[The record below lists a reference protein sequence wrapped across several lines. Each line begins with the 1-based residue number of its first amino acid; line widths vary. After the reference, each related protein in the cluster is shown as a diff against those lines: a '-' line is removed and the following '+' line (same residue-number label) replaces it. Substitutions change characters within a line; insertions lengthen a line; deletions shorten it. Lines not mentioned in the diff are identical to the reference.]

1 MRRNNC
7 RRQKAGISCNFAIN
21 INLLHAYF
29 TIRGRG
35 KNKIYITPV
44 LLANKMIS
52 KVLKGGN
59 PMKKLLI
66 KKDEILGKRAEVN
79 AKKIYETLSGQ
90 WIAEVDKSELE
101 HACVELCCGVD
112 NCSCTNMSGEA
123 ALDDDGKEYRLVG
136 V

>member
-1 MRRNNC
+1 
-7 RRQKAGISCNFAIN
+7 
-21 INLLHAYF
+21 
-29 TIRGRG
+29 
-35 KNKIYITPV
+35 
-44 LLANKMIS
+44 MIS